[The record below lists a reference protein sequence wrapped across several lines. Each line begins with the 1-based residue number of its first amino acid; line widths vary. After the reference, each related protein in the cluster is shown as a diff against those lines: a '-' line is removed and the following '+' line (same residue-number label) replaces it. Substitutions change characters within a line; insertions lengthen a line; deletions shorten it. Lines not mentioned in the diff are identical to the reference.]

1 MTANDENDAFR
12 DSLSNFASYPRN
24 LVHHNTFDH
33 VLEAHVDRL
42 DTQDERLFSGEEKTD
57 VELWE
62 SGVGPSGKVPRK

>member
-12 DSLSNFASYPRN
+12 DSLDSSASYPRN

-33 VLEAHVDRL
+33 ILEAHVDRL
-42 DTQDERLFSGEEKTD
+42 DKQEERLFSCEGKTD

-62 SGVGPSGKVPRK
+62 SGIGPSGKVPRK